1 MHKLMAGL
9 FLALYLFGG
18 TTLHELVKIRAFVA
32 HFHEHRAED
41 PDLNLLEFIAIHYFN
56 GNIVD
61 DDYARDMQ
69 LPFKTA
75 DLCHFCPTHL
85 APATAE
91 LEIRYL
97 VALHRKCLPAYRPGE
112 LPSAHLSD
120 IWQPPKSC

>member
-1 MHKLMAGL
+1 MRKFVAGL

-18 TTLHELVKIRAFVA
+18 TALHELVKLRAFIA
-32 HFHEHRAED
+32 HFQEHRAED

-61 DDYARDMQ
+61 DDYTRDMQ

-75 DLCHFCPTHL
+75 DLCHFSPNHL
-85 APATAE
+85 APAPAE
-91 LEIRYL
+91 LD
-97 VALHRKCLPAYRPGE
+97 VAPTLSRHNAGLPAYKPGE

-120 IWQPPKSC
+120 IWQPPKTC